1 MKNIYKIIIL
11 LSGFSSFSQTI
22 VEKPIQTFYEGNFPS
37 NVYYK
42 DLNNLLNKYVGT
54 WIFDDGTH
62 YFKIQ
67 FYKQTYYRETPIGNK
82 KTTIYTDRIIGHYQ
96 YKLNGVEIY
105 NITNNDEFA
114 HSSSGSYRNTGFN
127 IFYDEPTTNSCG
139 RRIMGEVSLIHSINN
154 SVEQLTWNR
163 VDFNGGADCYP
174 FDTTPFKTPA
184 NMVLTKQ

>member
-1 MKNIYKIIIL
+1 MKNIFKIIIL
-11 LSGFSSFSQTI
+11 LYSFSSFSQTI
-22 VEKPIQTFYEGNFPS
+22 VEKPLGTFFNADENKHVYFKDVNNF
-37 NVYYK
+37 
-42 DLNNLLNKYVGT
+42 LNDFVGT
-54 WIFDDGTH
+54 WVFDDGTH

-67 FYKQTYYRETPIGNK
+67 FYKQTYHRETPIGNK
-82 KTTIYTDRIIGHYQ
+82 KITIFADRIIGYYQ

-105 NITNNDEFA
+105 NITNDKYA
-114 HSSSGSYRNTGFN
+114 SSDFGSMYSNFN
-127 IFYDEPTTNSCG
+127 IFFREPSENPCG

-174 FDTTPFKTPA
+174 FDTTPFKTPE